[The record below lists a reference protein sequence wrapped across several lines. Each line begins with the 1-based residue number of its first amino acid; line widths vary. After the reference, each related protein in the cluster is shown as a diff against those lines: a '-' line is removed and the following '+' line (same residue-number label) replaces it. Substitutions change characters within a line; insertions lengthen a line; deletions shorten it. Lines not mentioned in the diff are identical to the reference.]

1 MEIRVK
7 VYSKIYLD
15 VDDTTWCARPTKDL
29 MRRLQSQDS
38 ARWIA
43 AFDGGR
49 ISIGD
54 PVSFIEY
61 DCLFVPGWFMETIG
75 LEDGTEV
82 ILTFEKCETL
92 QKATHLSFKVIG
104 QVNDMDIRDLIE
116 EPLSQLGV
124 IEVGQTIPV
133 PLVED
138 ALLLLVN
145 CEPSGTVFLDGANI
159 GLEIEYEA
167 SGGVAS
173 GSSDFGSMLP
183 SASGSSDFGSML
195 PSASGSSDFGSMLPS
210 PYNPSSNAFVPF
222 QGLGHRL
229 G

>member
-1 MEIRVK
+1 MEICVK

-61 DCLFVPGWFMETIG
+61 DSLFVPGWFMETIG

-82 ILTFEKCETL
+82 MLTFEKCESL
-92 QKATHLSFKVIG
+92 PKATHLSFKVVG
-104 QVNDMDIRDLIE
+104 QVNLDIRDLIE

-133 PLVED
+133 PLME
-138 ALLLLVN
+138 
-145 CEPSGTVFLDGANI
+145 GAV
-159 GLEIEYEA
+159 L
-167 SGGVAS
+167 
-173 GSSDFGSMLP
+173 ML
-183 SASGSSDFGSML
+183 M
-195 PSASGSSDFGSMLPS
+195 
-210 PYNPSSNAFVPF
+210 N
-222 QGLGHRL
+222 
-229 G
+229 

>member
-1 MEIRVK
+1 MEICVK
-7 VYSKIYLD
+7 VYSKVYMD

-43 AFDGGR
+43 AFDSGR

-75 LEDGTEV
+75 LEDGTEIV
-82 ILTFEKCETL
+82 VTFEKCETL

-104 QVNDMDIRDLIE
+104 DVKGMDIRELIE

-124 IEVGQTIPV
+124 LEVGQTIPV
-133 PLVED
+133 PLVEG
-138 ALLLLVN
+138 AVLLLLE
-145 CEPSGTVFLDGANI
+145 CEPSGTVFLDGANV
-159 GLEIEYEA
+159 GLEIEYEESSDSA
-167 SGGVAS
+167 
-173 GSSDFGSMLP
+173 SSDFGPMLP
-183 SASGSSDFGSML
+183 
-195 PSASGSSDFGSMLPS
+195 
-210 PYNPSSNAFVPF
+210 PSSSAFVPF
-222 QGLGHRL
+222 QGVGHSLR
-229 G
+229 

>member
-1 MEIRVK
+1 MEICVK

-15 VDDTTWCARPTKDL
+15 VDDMTWCARPTKDL

-61 DCLFVPGWFMETIG
+61 DSLFVPGWFMETIG

-82 ILTFEKCETL
+82 MLTFEKCETL
-92 QKATHLSFKVIG
+92 PKATHLSFKVVG
-104 QVNDMDIRDLIE
+104 QVNLDIRDLIE

-133 PLVED
+133 PLMEGAV
-138 ALLLLVN
+138 LLLMN
-145 CEPSGTVFLDGANI
+145 CEPSGTVFLDGADI
-159 GLEIEYEA
+159 GLEIEYED
-167 SGGVAS
+167 S
-173 GSSDFGSMLP
+173 GSSENSASESSGNSDFGPILPSAPLPSDFGPMLP
-183 SASGSSDFGSML
+183 SA
-195 PSASGSSDFGSMLPS
+195 
-210 PYNPSSNAFVPF
+210 PSSTFVPF
-222 QGLGHRL
+222 QGRGHRL